1 MGLNISINVP
11 SEDEAQAAAERHALT
26 AHLTPAE
33 IEKQYKRDC
42 LYDAAV
48 FAHEA
53 HEADPDKT
61 PVWAK
66 QTLAEEHKR
75 WRQIQVKLL
84 RYKKAIRNK
93 KMMAVATSQ
102 AQRKTGHKQ
111 RSEGTRSS
119 AASGDGNSDSEP
131 EPEPERNPQ
140 QHPLQL
146 LDQSSLA
153 DLLCI
158 SKKTLQN
165 AYSTAPYTLPES
177 IQIPHA
183 RGPRW
188 TIQAVQDWLANRPK
202 HTQKLAPIP
211 QKRKAGRPRIAQVV
225 AKGGAK

>member
-1 MGLNISINVP
+1 MGLNISINV
-11 SEDEAQAAAERHALT
+11 SNEDEAQAAAEWHALT

-48 FAHEA
+48 FAHA
-53 HEADPDKT
+53 ADPDKT
-61 PVWAK
+61 PLWAK

-102 AQRKTGHKQ
+102 APRKTGHKQ
-111 RSEGTRSS
+111 RSEGSRSS
-119 AASGDGNSDSEP
+119 AASGDGNSDDP
-131 EPEPERNPQ
+131 DPEPERN

-165 AYSTAPYTLPES
+165 QYSVAPYTLPEA

-211 QKRKAGRPRIAQVV
+211 QKRKAGRPRIAAV
-225 AKGGAK
+225 AKGGA